1 MALLEQINNDLKE
14 AMKSKNAF
22 DLSVIR
28 MLKGA
33 IQLEL
38 IKKKELS
45 DDDIIGIVSKQIKMR
60 KDSIEEFKKASRDD
74 LVVQNEK
81 EIEVLNKYLPEQLSE
96 KEVLD
101 IIDEAFKKINPTSS
115 KDMGLLMK
123 EISPKVKGRYDMQEV
138 SKIIKKRLG

>member
-1 MALLEQINNDLKE
+1 MALLEQINNDIKD

-22 DLSVIR
+22 ELSVIR

-33 IQLEL
+33 VQLEL

-45 DDDIIGIVSKQIKMR
+45 DEDIIAIVSKQIKMR

-96 KEVLD
+96 DEVLE
-101 IIDEAFKKINPTSS
+101 IIDEAFKKVNPTSN
-115 KDMGLLMK
+115 KDMGLLMR

-138 SKIIKKRLG
+138 SKIIKERLG